1 MEEVKQYFASKG
13 LEAKDIPK
21 GVLLHE
27 VLGLGVLLSVWGG
40 CYLMKPSGRFLQ
52 TLQKTQPQLWKKAET
67 RMETSKLLSKIRSSK
82 FVSSSQGTR
91 LVVAFGEGYFIR
103 KLLVPVLVP
112 LKLWVAVVAVIAL
125 KTTTSSST
133 AATTTTTT

>member
-1 MEEVKQYFASKG
+1 MYIVYMYIVRLYMYVYCIFVPG
-13 LEAKDIPK
+13 
-21 GVLLHE
+21 
-27 VLGLGVLLSVWGG
+27 WR
-40 CYLMKPSGRFLQ
+40 YLRVHCSQ
-52 TLQKTQPQLWKKAET
+52 AQ
-67 RMETSKLLSKIRSSK
+67 SSIYC
-82 FVSSSQGTR
+82 F
-91 LVVAFGEGYFIR
+91 R

>member
-1 MEEVKQYFASKG
+1 MYIVRVYIYILYTTIYVYCIYVYCTTIYVYCIFVPG
-13 LEAKDIPK
+13 
-21 GVLLHE
+21 
-27 VLGLGVLLSVWGG
+27 WR
-40 CYLMKPSGRFLQ
+40 YLRVHCSQ
-52 TLQKTQPQLWKKAET
+52 AQ
-67 RMETSKLLSKIRSSK
+67 SSIYC
-82 FVSSSQGTR
+82 F
-91 LVVAFGEGYFIR
+91 R